1 MISATVFGVATILAI
16 IFMVVVL
23 PVWLLLHYLTKM
35 KALGRLSPEDEEA
48 LEKLWKTAARLE
60 ERVQILETILDQHDP
75 HWRNQQ

>member
-1 MISATVFGVATILAI
+1 MISATVFGLATLLAI

-35 KALGRLSPEDEEA
+35 KALRGLSPEDEAA
-48 LEKLWKTAARLE
+48 LEKLWKTAAGLE
-60 ERVQILETILDQHDP
+60 ERIKTLETILDQHDP